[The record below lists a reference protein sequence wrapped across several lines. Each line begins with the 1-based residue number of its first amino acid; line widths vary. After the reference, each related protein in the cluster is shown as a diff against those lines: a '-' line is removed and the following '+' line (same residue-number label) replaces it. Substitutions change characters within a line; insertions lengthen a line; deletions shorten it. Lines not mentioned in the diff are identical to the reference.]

1 MLLSAGHRDRES
13 SSRRSKHTSWELFDD
28 QAAAFEQR
36 AGLPAHY
43 CHDIATNVIEI
54 GNVRQGDL
62 ILEIGPG
69 TGQIAEWFQQT
80 SAYIGFDLSSGML
93 RESQRRLG
101 HTEGNP
107 SLVQADANAS
117 WPLSSGSTR
126 VIFSS
131 RALHLLDDEHV
142 AHEVFRVASDD
153 GATLILGRVQRDRE
167 SVRARM
173 AKEMIERLR
182 RHGFEGRR
190 GEKQNQKLIESCC
203 RQGAEDLGVSDVARW
218 RVSTSPR
225 QSVESW
231 RCLSGLGG
239 IKVPAKSRDEIL
251 DEMEVWAEQEF
262 GGLDREIESE
272 ERYVLRSLRIPTVQE
287 RITTPNTELT

>member
-1 MLLSAGHRDRES
+1 MLLPAGRRDREP
-13 SSRRSKHTSWELFDD
+13 SSRRAKHTSWELFDD
-28 QAAAFEQR
+28 QATAFEQR

-43 CHDIATNVIEI
+43 CRDIASNVIEI
-54 GNVRQGDL
+54 GHVRQGDL

-80 SAYIGFDLSSGML
+80 SAYVGFDLSGGML

-101 HTEGNP
+101 HTAGNRA
-107 SLVQADANAS
+107 LVQADANAS
-117 WPLSSGSTR
+117 WPLASGSTR

-131 RALHLLDDEHV
+131 RALHLLDNEHV
-142 AHEVFRVASDD
+142 AAEVFRVASND
-153 GATLILGRVQRDRE
+153 GANLILGRVQRDRG

-173 AKEMIERLR
+173 AREMLDRLR

-190 GEKQNQKLIESCC
+190 GEQQNQKLVESCC
-203 RQGAEDLGVSDVARW
+203 RRGAEDLGVREVARW

-239 IKVPAKSRDEIL
+239 IKLPAKNRDEIL
-251 DEMEVWAEQEF
+251 NEMEAWAGQEF

-272 ERYVLRSLRIPTVQE
+272 ETYVLRSLRIPAFQE
-287 RITTPNTELT
+287 